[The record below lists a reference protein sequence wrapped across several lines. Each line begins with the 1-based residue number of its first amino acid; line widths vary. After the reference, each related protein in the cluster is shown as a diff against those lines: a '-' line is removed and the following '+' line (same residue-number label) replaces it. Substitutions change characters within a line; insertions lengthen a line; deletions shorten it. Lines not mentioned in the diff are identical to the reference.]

1 MKEIIFTEEQLQNLD
16 EIGKDLFNDEQDPR
30 SLAYK
35 RKLIRPKI
43 SLIKTLL
50 LYILLPALA
59 ITAVLVLL
67 NYIGLSETN
76 IVIIVA
82 AIYWRTFF

>member
-1 MKEIIFTEEQLQNLD
+1 MKQVIFSEEQLKNLD
-16 EIGKDLFNDEQDPR
+16 DIGKELFNDEQDPR
-30 SLAYK
+30 SSVYK

-67 NYIGLSETN
+67 N
-76 IVIIVA
+76 
-82 AIYWRTFF
+82 